1 MMMVDNGYSYGKN
14 LLIAIDQL
22 FSALIGYPCDET
34 LSSLAYRWELAGKR
48 KWVRVLI
55 DGLFFWQ
62 KGHCQKAYKSELE
75 RAHLPISMRGEED
88 V

>member
-1 MMMVDNGYSYGKN
+1 MVDNGYPYGKN

-34 LSSLAYRWELAGKR
+34 LSSLAYRWELNGKR
-48 KWVRVLI
+48 KWVRMLI
-55 DGLFFWQ
+55 DTLFFFQ
-62 KGHCQKAYKSELE
+62 KDHCREAYESELN
-75 RAHLPISMRGEED
+75 RAHLPETMRGEKN

>member
-1 MMMVDNGYSYGKN
+1 MVDNGYSYGKN

-34 LSSLAYRWELAGKR
+34 LSSLAYRWELNGKR
-48 KWVRVLI
+48 KWVRMLI
-55 DGLFFWQ
+55 DTLFFFQ
-62 KGHCQKAYKSELE
+62 KDHCREAYESELK
-75 RAHLPISMRGEED
+75 RAHLPETMRGEEN

>member
-1 MMMVDNGYSYGKN
+1 MVDNGYSYGKN

-34 LSSLAYRWELAGKR
+34 LSSLAYRWEIEGKR

-55 DGLFFWQ
+55 DCLFFFQ
-62 KGHCQKAYKSELE
+62 KDHCKTAFESELL
-75 RAHLPISMRGEED
+75 RRQLPEAYQ
-88 V
+88 